1 MTVVSM
7 SEREF
12 SRLDV
17 LSDLDSGRIRVGEAC
32 DLLGLKRRQV
42 FRLLR
47 GLRDRGAVALVSGR
61 RAQPSNNRLP
71 ARVRELA
78 VTIIGERYSDFGPT
92 LAGEKLAQF
101 HDCRVSRETLR
112 NWMIEEGLWLDRRRR
127 LPPVHQ
133 PRNRRSRIGELIQI
147 DGSDHDWFEGRAPRC
162 SLIAYIDDA
171 TSRLMHA
178 AFVPSES
185 TFDYLRETKSYVVRY
200 GRPIAFYSDKFSV
213 FRVNRKDAAGGDG
226 MTQFGRALHALNIDI
241 ICANSSQAKGRVER
255 AFGTLQ
261 DRLVK
266 ELRLAGIASIAAANA
281 FLPAF
286 MADYNAR
293 FGKEPAQAADGHRP
307 LACDCV
313 LDDVFAWKEER
324 TVTKNL
330 TLQYDKVLFLLEPNE
345 TTRPLAAGGSRS
357 SIILMAGLRS
367 GTMGWTYPTGPS
379 TNGRRSTRLPLS
391 KTNAWVRCWPTSPR
405 SRRNWTCRGRPRPRA
420 GVGRR
425 HVTCSK
431 PDDGRSSDTAGP
443 VWGAAASHIQL
454 SPGAS
459 DP

>member
-1 MTVVSM
+1 MCLMTVVSM

-17 LSDLDSGRIRVGEAC
+17 LSDLDARRIRIGDAC

-47 GLRDRGAVALVSGR
+47 GLRDRGAVALVSAR
-61 RAQPSNNRLP
+61 RSRPSNNRLP
-71 ARVRELA
+71 AQVRDLA
-78 VTIIGERYSDFGPT
+78 VAIIRERYCDFGPT
-92 LAGEKLAQF
+92 LAGEKLAQL
-101 HDCRVSRETLR
+101 HGCRVSRETLR
-112 NWMIEEGLWLDRRRR
+112 KWMIEDGLWLDRRRR
-127 LPPVHQ
+127 LPLVHQ

-226 MTQFGRALHALNIDI
+226 MTQFARALHEINIDI

-266 ELRLAGIASIAAANA
+266 ELRLAGVASIAAANA

-286 MADYNAR
+286 MTDYNAR
-293 FGKEPAQAADGHRP
+293 FGKEPAQAGDGHRP
-307 LACDCV
+307 MTDCV
-313 LDDVFAWKEER
+313 LDDVFAWKEDR

-330 TLQYDKVLFLLEPNE
+330 TLQYDKVLFLLEPNA
-345 TTRPLAAGGSRS
+345 TTRLLARKQVTIIDYPDGRLAIRHDGVDLPYRTFDKRPQVNQAAIVENKRLGPVLAYIAEKQKELDMSRS
-357 SIILMAGLRS
+357 SSAPRRRGQAPHHLFKS
-367 GTMGWTYPTGPS
+367 G
-379 TNGRRSTRLPLS
+379 
-391 KTNAWVRCWPTSPR
+391 
-405 SRRNWTCRGRPRPRA
+405 
-420 GVGRR
+420 
-425 HVTCSK
+425 
-431 PDDGRSSDTAGP
+431 
-443 VWGAAASHIQL
+443 
-454 SPGAS
+454 
-459 DP
+459 